1 MLFASSEAV
10 PFAKTGGL
18 GDVAGSLPR
27 ALKHA
32 GARAAVI
39 MPKYASIPQEYKD
52 QMKHVADFYVPLAW
66 RNEYCGI
73 EKLTLQDLDEADAPG
88 PRLLLRRQRG
98 LLQARRPLRLL

>member
-1 MLFASSEAV
+1 MTAKRRKMRILFASSEAV

-32 GARAAVI
+32 GARVAVI
-39 MPKYASIPQEYKD
+39 LPKYASIPQEYKD

-66 RNEYCGI
+66 R
-73 EKLTLQDLDEADAPG
+73 LRAARLAQRVLRHREAHAPG
-88 PRLLLRRQRG
+88 P
-98 LLQARRPLRLL
+98 